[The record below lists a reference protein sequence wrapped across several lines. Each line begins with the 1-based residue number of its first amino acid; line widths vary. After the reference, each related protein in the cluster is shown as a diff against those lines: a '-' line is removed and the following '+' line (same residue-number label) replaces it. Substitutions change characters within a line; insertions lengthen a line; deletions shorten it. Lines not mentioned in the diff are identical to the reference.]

1 MTLFIKQ
8 FVTKQFSNKPFTLFT
23 YVWKPFTMWPSLH
36 MMLNKALLLFIT
48 AIVALSAC
56 KKDDEIKPNPE
67 PLAKVTAS
75 AGADQTIKS
84 GQVVNLNGSASKD
97 SKGTA
102 LTYSWIFTKKP
113 AGSTTT
119 LINGIAVQA
128 SFTADVAGEYELELT
143 VANIHG
149 QAKDKVLITVTP
161 PDLVALSGEISTD
174 RILENINPDPTKADY
189 LVTDHILLKAKL
201 TVKPG
206 VIIEFENDKGLHV
219 FPQGT
224 LVAKG
229 TQAERIVFTGKTKTA
244 GFWKG
249 ILLESTN
256 ELNEL
261 DFAAVEFAGSSSF
274 MELQADI
281 RANLALV
288 GNTHPASSIK
298 VANTL
303 FAFSGGY
310 GMYVQ
315 GMSELNG
322 FSTNV
327 FSKNTGSALYV
338 PARQVHQLDAASVF
352 TGDNGFNGVETS
364 GILNHST
371 EVTWPDLADNGRYY
385 VSSDISV
392 QSGLK
397 IAEGVTLEFM
407 QGLVMRVENNGYLYA
422 NGSTTNKV
430 TFTARTKADNFY
442 WRGIIFN
449 TAHEQ
454 NKLVF
459 SEVSYAGNKE
469 LDTYKANVFVGA
481 GGNVSI
487 QQSILTNGLGW
498 GIVAFTHQGALL
510 NADAAMSNTF
520 SNLVQGNIKRTSVEV
535 PATTL
540 AGEWLDDWS
549 FKRGYALDEKFYD
562 RQANKWFR
570 GATDPWSMNPHAGF
584 GLKIKEDGSY
594 IWTIAEYG
602 PQASCGNPY
611 SAEYITGTVTQA
623 ANMLTFQESYWR
635 SKFYNPCDTS
645 QSVDL
650 EVQPGGMVLRYE
662 ITQLYDVVTGQ
673 PFWQL
678 KIFNPDNTSFNYY
691 RR

>member
-1 MTLFIKQ
+1 MTPFIKQ
-8 FVTKQFSNKPFTLFT
+8 FVTKLFSHKPFTVH
-23 YVWKPFTMWPSLH
+23 VWWPSNASLH
-36 MMLNKALLLFIT
+36 TILNKASVLLLT
-48 AIVALSAC
+48 AIITLAAC
-56 KKDDEIKPNPE
+56 KKDDELKPAPE
-67 PLAKVTAS
+67 PQAKVTAS

-84 GQVVNLNGSASKD
+84 GQVVALDGSASKD

-102 LTYSWIFTKKP
+102 LSYAWIFTKKP
-113 AGSTTT
+113 AGSTT
-119 LINGIAVQA
+119 LLVNGTAAKA

-149 QAKDKVLITVTP
+149 QAKDNVLITVTP
-161 PDLVALSGEISTD
+161 PDLVALSGEITTD
-174 RILENINPDPTKADY
+174 RILENINPDPTKPDY
-189 LVTDHILLKAKL
+189 LVTDHLLLKAKL

-249 ILLESTN
+249 ILLESNN

-261 DFAAVEFAGSSSF
+261 DFAAIEFAGSSSF
-274 MELQADI
+274 MQLQADI
-281 RANLALV
+281 RANLTLV
-288 GNTHPASSIK
+288 SSTNAASSIK

-338 PARQVHQLDAASVF
+338 PARQVHKLDAASVF
-352 TGDNGFNGVETS
+352 TGNNGYNGVETS
-364 GILNHST
+364 GIINHFT
-371 EVTWPDLADNGRYY
+371 EVTWPDLTDNGSYY
-385 VSSDISV
+385 VTGDISV
-392 QSGLK
+392 QSGLQL
-397 IAEGVTLEFM
+397 AQGVSLEFM

-422 NGSTTNKV
+422 AGELTNKI
-430 TFTARTKADNFY
+430 TFTARTKTANLH
-442 WRGIIFN
+442 WGGIVFN

-459 SEVSYAGNKE
+459 AEVSYAGNKE
-469 LDTYKANVFVGA
+469 VDTYKANVVVGA

-487 QQSILTNGLGW
+487 QQSVLTNSLGW

-510 NADAAMSNTF
+510 NTDAGTSNTF
-520 SNLVQGNIKRTSVEV
+520 SNMVQGNIKLTSVEV
-535 PATTL
+535 PAVTL

-549 FKRGYALDEKFYD
+549 FKREYALDEKFYD

-570 GATDPWSMNPHAGF
+570 GAADPWTMNPHAGF

-602 PQASCGNPY
+602 PQAGCGNPY

-650 EVQPGGMVLRYE
+650 EVQPGGMTLRYE
-662 ITQLYDVVTGQ
+662 ITQLHDAVTGQ

-691 RR
+691 RH